1 MNKTIHQVGEMV
13 GITSRETD
21 QILVQVRDNTAKLE
35 GCSGPH
41 DFSIA
46 LDRHT
51 KQPIPIPNPTPA
63 QTLGCKW
70 QCSKC
75 GGYVD
80 AIDKSWHNRGL
91 ASAMKETGKLIDEL
105 AEANR
110 KLGKFIRLI
119 EFAQSA
125 DDAQTE
131 REIAASAT
139 FREALA
145 YTNSEVLE
153 YEVEEL
159 RTANTK
165 LKSENE
171 SLRNEGLE
179 TVRVEPNSPTWPH
192 VLHFAKR
199 MEAKLAKNRHK
210 GTRENWLKD
219 HPWDL
224 VERILDETVEVQQC
238 FTDSGNGPQFDDA
251 EKLANECADVANF
264 CMMVA
269 DSAANFKNTKP

>member
-13 GITSRETD
+13 GIPSRETD

-131 REIAASAT
+131 REIGASAT
-139 FREALA
+139 FRESLA

-179 TVRVEPNSPTWPH
+179 HEKVRDLLIECRTEISRIPKLEKCVALLSSMVVCGERHSDTSQKVVN
-192 VLHFAKR
+192 
-199 MEAKLAKNRHK
+199 EAM
-210 GTRENWLKD
+210 
-219 HPWDL
+219 
-224 VERILDETVEVQQC
+224 
-238 FTDSGNGPQFDDA
+238 S
-251 EKLANECADVANF
+251 
-264 CMMVA
+264 
-269 DSAANFKNTKP
+269 